1 MKKRTKRVYFHA
13 AIFMLVGTLVG
24 CAGNKD
30 EKSIEETTSE
40 MNINSSV
47 KEATGKTDGSPST
60 KEAASKAGESSSN
73 SESKQSDKADKDDV
87 SSEKAV
93 DENSDSISS
102 GNSNSKVSQKED
114 QKILSDYTSKQ
125 IEYARIWLQLGP
137 NQEIEELNVRHISA
151 GELVNIYDDTSAS
164 YPKDV
169 VTLEGSRSVDGSV
182 TYSSNGNGTIDV
194 YDVPSH
200 WPSSAQVDKGFMKNY
215 TEDIIRNTKLVHVDP
230 GEDKKIIELIN
241 VMKIH

>member
-24 CAGNKD
+24 CAGNKN

-47 KEATGKTDGSPST
+47 KEATGKTDGSPSK
-60 KEAASKAGESSSN
+60 KEAASKTDESSSS

-137 NQEIEELNVRHISA
+137 NQEIEELNVHHISA

-182 TYSSNGNGTIDV
+182 TYSSNGNGTINV
-194 YDVPSH
+194 YNVPSH
-200 WPSSAQVDKGFMKNY
+200 WPSSAQVDKGSMKNY

-241 VMKIH
+241 IMKIH

>member
-1 MKKRTKRVYFHA
+1 MKKRTERVYFHA

-60 KEAASKAGESSSN
+60 KEAASKTDESSSS
-73 SESKQSDKADKDDV
+73 SESKQSDKADKNDA

-102 GNSNSKVSQKED
+102 GNSNSKVSKKED
-114 QKILSDYTSKQ
+114 KKTLSNYSSKQ

-137 NQEIEELNVRHISA
+137 NQEIDELNVRHISA

-182 TYSSNGNGTIDV
+182 TYSSNGNGTINV
-194 YDVPSH
+194 YNVPSH

-215 TEDIIRNTKLVHVDP
+215 TEDIIQNAKLVHVDP
-230 GEDKKIIELIN
+230 GEDKKIIKLIN
-241 VMKIH
+241 ILNVY

>member
-1 MKKRTKRVYFHA
+1 MTNEKRTERVYFHA

-60 KEAASKAGESSSN
+60 KEAASKTDESSSS
-73 SESKQSDKADKDDV
+73 SESKQSDKADKNDA
-87 SSEKAV
+87 SSDKAV

-114 QKILSDYTSKQ
+114 PKILFDYTSKQ

-137 NQEIEELNVRHISA
+137 NQEIDELNVRYISA

-182 TYSSNGNGTIDV
+182 TYSSNGNGTINV

-215 TEDIIRNTKLVHVDP
+215 TEDIIQNTKLVHVDP
-230 GEDKKIIELIN
+230 GEDKKS
-241 VMKIH
+241 

>member
-1 MKKRTKRVYFHA
+1 
-13 AIFMLVGTLVG
+13 

-60 KEAASKAGESSSN
+60 KEAASKTDESSSS
-73 SESKQSDKADKDDV
+73 SESKQSDKADKNDA
-87 SSEKAV
+87 SSDKAV

-114 QKILSDYTSKQ
+114 PKILFDYTSKQ

-137 NQEIEELNVRHISA
+137 NQEIDELNVRYISA

-182 TYSSNGNGTIDV
+182 TYSSNGNGTINV

-215 TEDIIRNTKLVHVDP
+215 TEDIIQNTKLVHVDP

-241 VMKIH
+241 IMKVH